1 MEIIKITERETELLE
16 ALVLIWEDSVR
27 QTHTFLEETDI
38 EALRPLVRQG
48 LEFIPELWVLKAAD
62 NVYKGFMGID
72 GKKMEMLFIESS
84 MRGQGGG
91 SKLLGH
97 AVSMLGVTEVDVNE
111 QNPQAYGFYQKYGF
125 KKYERSELDGQGKPF
140 PILHLRCLPGQGHK

>member
-27 QTHTFLEETDI
+27 QTHTFLEEADI

-48 LEFIPELWVLKAAD
+48 LEFIPELWVLKAA
-62 NVYKGFMGID
+62 
-72 GKKMEMLFIESS
+72 EMLFIESS

-97 AVSMLGVTEVDVNE
+97 AVSRLGVTEVDVNE

-125 KKYERSELDGQGKPF
+125 KKYARSELDGQGKPF
-140 PILHLRCLPGQGHK
+140 PILHLRCLPGQG

>member
-1 MEIIKITERETELLE
+1 MEIIKITERQPELLE

-27 QTHTFLEETDI
+27 QTHTFLEEADI

-72 GKKMEMLFIESS
+72 GKNWKCS
-84 MRGQGGG
+84 
-91 SKLLGH
+91 LLK
-97 AVSMLGVTEVDVNE
+97 AVCGDRAGV
-111 QNPQAYGFYQKYGF
+111 QN
-125 KKYERSELDGQGKPF
+125 
-140 PILHLRCLPGQGHK
+140 C

>member
-27 QTHTFLEETDI
+27 QTHTFLEEADI

-48 LEFIPELWVLKAAD
+48 LEFIPELWVLKAVD

-72 GKKMEMLFIESS
+72 GKKLEMLFIESS
-84 MRGQGGG
+84 VRGQGGQYRG
-91 SKLLGH
+91 R
-97 AVSMLGVTEVDVNE
+97 AVRFRNAGL
-111 QNPQAYGFYQKYGF
+111 
-125 KKYERSELDGQGKPF
+125 RDGEGGKAF
-140 PILHLRCLPGQGHK
+140 VQTWK